1 MKGAHNS
8 TESGTN
14 DKSPEQEK
22 QIDSFVDR
30 LENLM
35 AARTRQYEERKE
47 LEREMASRRKE
58 RLLKRSMANREECAS
73 LLESDG
79 IEELEE
85 LTEQNTIEVGSHS
98 QDLKDNEVPIV
109 ASLLEASSDI
119 TVATA
124 NEIEISQNDLPSPSL
139 KVGEENE
146 SNEKS
151 KDVSVEEENA
161 STVQASEVQ
170 VSELVTEADDVN
182 ILESEDEV
190 TRSVINE
197 KQISSSDE
205 DKKMTDNQNVNILPT
220 EEEVAASSD
229 INESN
234 LFPSDEDKKMNDDQG
249 VSILLTEAEVVKSS
263 DMNVTN
269 PSSLSEETRTEKR
282 EQKGQISEDTESNTR
297 VSNTE
302 STKEQNQDLPLG
314 DTLNDSSID
323 SVSVETNIID
333 CVRSDGALT
342 EESGETHLNE
352 KIQVSNLG
360 EDAESN
366 TNIDETESMQDES
379 QDQPIEEK
387 LIDDRSETRPVSID
401 TEENETSPMK
411 DEGQMEENM
420 ASDEKTSDCN
430 LIQAS
435 SNTTELFE
443 EMTDGTRSEI
453 PLF

>member
-14 DKSPEQEK
+14 DESPEQEK

-47 LEREMASRRKE
+47 LEREMVSRRKE

-151 KDVSVEEENA
+151 KDVSVEKENA
-161 STVQASEVQ
+161 SRVQASEVQ

-182 ILESEDEV
+182 ILGSEDEV
-190 TRSVINE
+190 TRSAINE

-205 DKKMTDNQNVNILPT
+205 DKKMTDNQNVNIL
-220 EEEVAASSD
+220 
-229 INESN
+229 
-234 LFPSDEDKKMNDDQG
+234 
-249 VSILLTEAEVVKSS
+249 LTEAEVVKSS

-269 PSSLSEETRTEKR
+269 PSSVSEETRTEKNK
-282 EQKGQISEDTESNTR
+282 QKGQISEDAESNTC
-297 VSNTE
+297 VFNTE
-302 STKEQNQDLPLG
+302 STEEQNQNLPLG
-314 DTLNDSSID
+314 DTLNDSSSD
-323 SVSVETNIID
+323 SVFVEPNIID

-360 EDAESN
+360 KDAESN
-366 TNIDETESMQDES
+366 TNMDETESMQDES

-387 LIDDRSETRPVSID
+387 LIDDKSETKPVSID
-401 TEENETSPMK
+401 TEGKETSPMK
-411 DEGQMEENM
+411 DDGQTEENM
-420 ASDEKTSDCN
+420 AADEKTSDCN

-435 SNTTELFE
+435 SNTTEFE
-443 EMTDGTRSEI
+443 DMTDGTRSENSVVLSEDDDQTAPTGI
-453 PLF
+453 ISLSEESASVH